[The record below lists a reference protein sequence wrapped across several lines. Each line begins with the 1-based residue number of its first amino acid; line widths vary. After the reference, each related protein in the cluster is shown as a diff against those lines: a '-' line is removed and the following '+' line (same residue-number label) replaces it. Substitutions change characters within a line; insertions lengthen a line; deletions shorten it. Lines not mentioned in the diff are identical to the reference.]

1 MWVVLFEHRFRS
13 LFNFKYF
20 INIIFHLFMRFVR
33 PMSDK
38 LFRLVYNSFNLC
50 VFFSLSAKILTSES
64 WCLLTWNKQ
73 SIIFLRSSWCFNA
86 FDIDTFD
93 KCWKRLKFCWANHTN
108 SFRWARFTHTQREPH
123 DKPSSDTLK
132 NLNINDEQS
141 FWHFICHLE
150 IISLI
155 NKDVMS
161 PLTVFQCY
169 PHAKHGDINIIVKVS
184 AEISNRD
191 EVTKCQNIWCS

>member
-1 MWVVLFEHRFRS
+1 M
-13 LFNFKYF
+13 
-20 INIIFHLFMRFVR
+20 
-33 PMSDK
+33 
-38 LFRLVYNSFNLC
+38 C
-50 VFFSLSAKILTSES
+50 VFFFVSKNIDLRILMFVNMKQTKYNLSSFKLMLQCIWHRHFWQVLKASEIL
-64 WCLLTWNKQ
+64 LVQ
-73 SIIFLRSSWCFNA
+73 SH
-86 FDIDTFD
+86 
-93 KCWKRLKFCWANHTN
+93 KFISMGSIHA
-108 SFRWARFTHTQREPH
+108 HTQREPH

-169 PHAKHGDINIIVKVS
+169 PHAKHADINFIVKVS
-184 AEISNRD
+184 AEIFKQRWSYKMPKHL
-191 EVTKCQNIWCS
+191 V